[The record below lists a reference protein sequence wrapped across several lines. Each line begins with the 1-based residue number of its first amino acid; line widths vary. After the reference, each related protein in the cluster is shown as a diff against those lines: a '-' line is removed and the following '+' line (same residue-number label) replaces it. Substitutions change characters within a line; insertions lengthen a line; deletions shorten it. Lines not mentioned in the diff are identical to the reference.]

1 MRSSVLAGR
10 SGNEKPPPAPGEV
23 RVLVAL
29 HAGIVTLAASG
40 YVFTGAVTGTWVPHP
55 LPAGL
60 LALYAAGVIGL
71 AGHSVWRGVTGRAAI
86 DTASLGAV
94 KSR

>member
-10 SGNEKPPPAPGEV
+10 TGTEKPPIPGEV

-29 HAGIVTLAASG
+29 HTGIVALAASG

-55 LPAGL
+55 LPAAL
-60 LALYAAGVIGL
+60 LSLYAAGLAGL
-71 AGHSVWRGVTGRAAI
+71 AGHAVWRGVKGRAAI
-86 DTASLGAV
+86 DTASPAAF